1 MDVYGLKAYTQNKEN
16 VLMNKKDLE
25 QIKANASALAT
36 KYEQEYGGCSQAV
49 LGALRDTIGG
59 FSDEVFKAGTGLAG
73 GIGLGG
79 NSCGALTGGVMA
91 ISCYFGRDY
100 AQFPDP
106 DGERFKSFR
115 LADKLQRKIE
125 EEYGTS
131 ICKEIQT
138 KIMGRYYDL
147 RITSERDEFLKAGGH
162 GDKCPAVCAKAAE
175 FVIDILNEENLI

>member
-1 MDVYGLKAYTQNKEN
+1 MDKKELEQLKA
-16 VLMNKKDLE
+16 
-25 QIKANASALAT
+25 KASGLAM

-49 LGALRDTIGG
+49 LGALKDTIGG

-73 GIGLGG
+73 GIGLAG

-100 AQFPDP
+100 SQFSDP
-106 DGERFKSFR
+106 DGERFKSFK
-115 LADKLQRKIE
+115 LADKLQSKIE

-138 KIMGRYYDL
+138 KIMGRFYDL
-147 RITSERDEFLKAGGH
+147 RITSERDAFLEAGGH
-162 GDKCPAVCAKAAE
+162 DDKCPAVCAKAAE
-175 FVIDILNEENLI
+175 FVIDILHKENLI